1 MTTHDTISEISKALE
16 FIKNKKEVIMIR
28 YGTYYDIN
36 ARLKLLSEA
45 NEKYAQGTMLNKE
58 DISTLISALDE
69 IKDIITQINIKEDNN
84 DD

>member
-1 MTTHDTISEISKALE
+1 MTMHDTISEISQALE
-16 FIKNKKEVIMIR
+16 FIKNKKEVVMIR

-45 NEKYAQGTMLNKE
+45 NEKYALGTMLKKE

-69 IKDIITQINIKEDNN
+69 IKDTITQINIKEDNN